1 MTEQLTHTHSM
12 GLMRAG
18 HWTKI
23 WQLFF
28 FWLSHTTCGI
38 SVPRPQEWNL
48 CPLHWKHG
56 VLTTGPPEK
65 SLRLGLDSVY
75 CWKEAKGGNLLN
87 RQEYSVWS
95 QANKCSDFSCVAYA
109 YGLWTSYTKP
119 SLGLSFLICKLWQ
132 HHGLSPLLIRIISNS
147 TRIRRFLVKERENQP
162 YTM

>member
-1 MTEQLTHTHSM
+1 MSYSPWGHKESDMTEQLTHTHNM

-109 YGLWTSYTKP
+109 YGLWTSYIRP
-119 SLGLSFLICKLWQ
+119 SLGLSFLICKL
-132 HHGLSPLLIRIISNS
+132 
-147 TRIRRFLVKERENQP
+147 
-162 YTM
+162 